1 MAHLP
6 NLSYDNLRELMG
18 TRSRKNVGYATAATW
33 EPRIRQFTI
42 WHHNSAIAVIRRNR
56 VEVSNAGW
64 SSVTTADR
72 MSSALR
78 DNSCGVSVGITKGE
92 MVFRDR
98 ASWNEYPVPHNR
110 FVSFNSGK

>member
-1 MAHLP
+1 MAIMP
-6 NLSYDNLRELMG
+6 NLSYDNLRDLMG
-18 TRSRKNVGYATAATW
+18 TRSRKTIGYATFATW

-42 WHHNSAIAVIRRNR
+42 WHHGSAIAVIRRNR

-64 SSVTTADR
+64 RSATTADR
-72 MSSALR
+72 MGSALN
-78 DNSCGVSVGITKGE
+78 DNSCGVHVGITKGE

-98 ASWNEYPVPHNR
+98 ESWNEYPVPYDR

>member
-1 MAHLP
+1 MAIMP
-6 NLSYDNLRELMG
+6 NLSYDNLRDLMG
-18 TRSRKNVGYATAATW
+18 TRPRKNIGYATVATW
-33 EPRIRQFTI
+33 EPAARKFII
-42 WHHNSAIAVIRRNR
+42 WHHGSAIVVIRRNR

-64 SSVTTADR
+64 ASVTTADR
-72 MSSALR
+72 MSSALH
-78 DNSCGVSVGITKGE
+78 DNSCGVSVGITRGE

>member
-6 NLSYDNLRELMG
+6 NLSYDNLRDLMG
-18 TRSRKNVGYATAATW
+18 TRSRKNVGYATVATW
-33 EPRIRQFTI
+33 EPSSRKFTI
-42 WHHNSAIAVIRRNR
+42 FHHGSAIATIKRNR

-64 SSVTTADR
+64 RSVTTADR
-72 MSSALR
+72 MGSVLN
-78 DNSCGVSVGITKGE
+78 DNSCGVHVGITKGE

-98 ASWNEYPVPHNR
+98 ESWNEYPVPYDR

>member
-6 NLSYDNLRELMG
+6 NLSYNNLRELMG
-18 TRSRKNVGYATAATW
+18 TRSRKNVGYATVATW
-33 EPRIRQFTI
+33 EPAARKFTI
-42 WHHNSAIAVIRRNR
+42 FHHGSEIVVIRRNR

-72 MSSALR
+72 MNSALH
-78 DNSCGVSVGITKGE
+78 DNSCGVNVGITKSE

-98 ASWNEYPVPHNR
+98 ASRNEYPVPCNQ
-110 FVSFNSGK
+110 FVGFKAGK

>member
-18 TRSRKNVGYATAATW
+18 TRSRKNVGYATVATW
-33 EPRIRQFTI
+33 EPSSRKFTI
-42 WHHNSAIAVIRRNR
+42 FHHGSAIAVIRRNR

-64 SSVTTADR
+64 ASVTTADR
-72 MSSALR
+72 MSNALK

-98 ASWNEYPVPHNR
+98 ASWNECPAPR
-110 FVSFNSGK
+110 DQFVGFKAGK